1 MRIIARMNI
10 GGPAVQVSGLMRGF
24 DQNIFDQR
32 LYTGY
37 CAADEADYLELI
49 APDIPVIRIEG
60 LGRSVKAKDDLLVLF
75 RLIQEIREFR
85 PDFIHTHTAKA
96 GLLGRLAAILTFSN
110 AKLVHTYH
118 GHLLHGYFSP
128 LKTKF
133 VIMIERFLA
142 KRSKTL
148 VSVGA
153 QVRDDLIAAGIG
165 TPAQY
170 VVIPPGISLAP
181 IPNHTTSR
189 ASLGI
194 SPDATTITFLGRITS
209 IKRPDRFAQVALQVA
224 ANNPKVHFLI
234 VGSGDLAD
242 SLKAQL
248 SKINTQVTFLG
259 WRSDVENI
267 LSATDILLLTSDN
280 EGIPLS
286 LIQACQAGKPVVAT
300 NAGSVSDLV
309 TDGVNGYL
317 TDFTVE
323 DFTLKLLDLLENPQ
337 KRLDFGKAG
346 ISITNTRFSRLVMQK
361 QHREIYSHQIRRAG

>member
-24 DQNIFDQR
+24 DQDRFEQK
-32 LYTGY
+32 LFTGY
-37 CAADEADYLELI
+37 CAGDEADYLELI
-49 APDIPVIRIEG
+49 APDIPVTRIEG
-60 LGRSVKAKDDLLVLF
+60 LGRSIKAKDDLLVLV
-75 RLIQEIREFR
+75 RLIKEIREFK

-133 VIMIERFLA
+133 VIMIERYLA
-142 KRSKTL
+142 RRSKTL

-153 QVRDDLIAAGIG
+153 QVRDDLLAAGVG

-170 VVIPPGISLAP
+170 VVIPPGISLGP
-181 IPNHTTSR
+181 IPNSTISR
-189 ASLGI
+189 SSLGI

-242 SLKAQL
+242 SLRAQL
-248 SKINTQVTFLG
+248 SKLNTQVTFLG

-280 EGIPLS
+280 EGTPIS
-286 LIQACQAGKPVVAT
+286 AIQAGMAGIPTVST
-300 NAGSVSDLV
+300 NVGSVSEV
-309 TDGVNGYL
+309 IKDGSSGVLTSLDVSEIVNA
-317 TDFTVE
+317 VE
-323 DFTLKLLDLLENPQ
+323 SL
-337 KRLDFGKAG
+337 
-346 ISITNTRFSRLVMQK
+346 ISDPALRSRLGESAKVDMNARYGVARLVNDYQK
-361 QHREIYSHQIRRAG
+361 LYLA